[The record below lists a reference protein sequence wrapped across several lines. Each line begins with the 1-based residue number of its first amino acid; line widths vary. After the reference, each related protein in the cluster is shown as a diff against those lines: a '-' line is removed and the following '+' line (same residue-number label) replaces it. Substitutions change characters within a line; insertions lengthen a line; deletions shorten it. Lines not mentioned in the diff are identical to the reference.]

1 MLLKIISN
9 QPLED
14 DVYHQVVSIIRQSHC
29 YHESLVNTFPGYYQK
44 LIDFGDEIHIYFD
57 STSSSNYEYEQTIII

>member
-14 DVYHQVVSIIRQSHC
+14 AVYHQVISIIRQSHC
-29 YHESLVNTFPGYYQK
+29 CHESLVNTFPGYYQK
-44 LIDFGDEIHIYFD
+44 LIDFGDKIHIYFN
-57 STSSSNYEYEQTIII
+57 STSSSDYDYERTIII